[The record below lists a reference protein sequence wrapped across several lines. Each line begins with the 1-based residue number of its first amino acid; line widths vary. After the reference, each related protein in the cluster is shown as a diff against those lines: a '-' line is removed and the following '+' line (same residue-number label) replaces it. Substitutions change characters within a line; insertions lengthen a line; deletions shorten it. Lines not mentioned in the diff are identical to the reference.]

1 MTQELVTVRLH
12 GVLADTYGPEHRFAI
27 SSPREAINALEANY
41 PGFRRDF
48 LAHPS
53 YALFA
58 DGDWRDEGNCPD
70 VANAPV
76 SREMDLC
83 PVVEGRNFVPL
94 IAAGI
99 TAVTG
104 GAISGIAATLLA
116 GAITLGLSI
125 GISLLLAPKAKKTSR
140 DGSKD
145 ESYMFSGPENVTE
158 QGVPVPLVY
167 GRCIVGSVVVSAG
180 LEVADNLGTASGNTW
195 VWNEMIAAMGLMLMD
210 FDEPAEAIAA
220 LAQDE
225 PGVDAP
231 PERIPS
237 GRTWPRWIPE
247 NA

>member
-1 MTQELVTVRLH
+1 MMQELVTVRLH
-12 GVLADTYGPEHRFAI
+12 GVLADKYGAEHAFAI
-27 SSPREAINALEANY
+27 SSPREAIQALDANY

-53 YALFA
+53 YALLA
-58 DGDWRDEGNCPD
+58 DGDWRDEANCPD

-76 SREMDLC
+76 SKELDIV
-83 PVVEGRNFVPL
+83 PFVEGRNFVPL

-99 TAVTG
+99 TAISG

-125 GISLLLAPKAKKTSR
+125 GVSLLLAPKAKKTQR
-140 DGSKD
+140 DSSKD

-167 GRCIVGSVVVSAG
+167 GRLIVGSVVVSAG
-180 LEVADNLGTASGNTW
+180 LEVADNLGTASGNNW
-195 VWNEMIAAMGLMLMD
+195 VWNQMVAAMGLRTMA
-210 FDEPAEAIAA
+210 FNEPAEAIAA
-220 LAQDE
+220 LVQE
-225 PGVDAP
+225 PPEAE
-231 PERIPS
+231 PERIET